1 MHTDNVSNLHK
12 LQMQGTS
19 KDGGHVEEE
28 FTPVDVDINLVKSL
42 IDSFS
47 SQEGLPGPATNLL
60 GLMGLQ
66 LPQDAKQ
73 NK

>member
-1 MHTDNVSNLHK
+1 
-12 LQMQGTS
+12 MQGTS
-19 KDGGHVEEE
+19 KAPGDVEEE

-66 LPQDAKQ
+66 LPQDAK
-73 NK
+73 KDK